1 MKLIEGVID
10 TVMEYLQDNIA
21 AKIAIVDAE
30 YADFPL
36 EEIKAWYMA
45 EVKEVPEY
53 PSIFVLGER
62 SEVREEGDN
71 YVRALHL
78 VTILVIAIDQDTEQL
93 RRKLYRY
100 TRVISDL
107 LRDSR
112 ASTDYVTTIVSFEYS
127 PMFARG
133 ESEFIADARLVV
145 EFVVYET

>member
-62 SEVREEGDN
+62 SEVREEGDS
-71 YVRALHL
+71 YVRASHL
-78 VTILVIAIDQDTEQL
+78 VTIFIVAVDQDTEQL

-100 TRVISDL
+100 TRVIFDL

-112 ASTDYVTTIVSFEYS
+112 ASYVTTVTSIEYS
-127 PMFARG
+127 PMFTRG
-133 ESEFIADARLVV
+133 ESEFISDARLTV
-145 EFVVYET
+145 EFVAYET